1 MKNLAEWRV
10 RPDRKPLVLLGARQV
25 GKTYILKEFGKR
37 YYEYTAYIN
46 CDDNEWVKDLFLPD
60 YDMKR
65 ILLAIGSITGVSIQ
79 PGKTLIIFDEIQ
91 ELRRGLNALKY
102 FCEQAP
108 EYHVAVAG
116 SLLGITLHQGESYP
130 VGKVNTLEMYPM
142 TYEEFLTA
150 KGQRQMLDML
160 RQKQWNVIAS
170 TRSRYI
176 QSLRE
181 YYFVGGM
188 PEAVGKY
195 IATND
200 VVRVREIQKEILRA
214 YDKDISKHAPV
225 NEAVRINQ
233 VWKSIPSQLA
243 KENRKFIYGAVR
255 KGARAK
261 DFEIAIQWLLDA
273 GLVYKVERVSKPG
286 MPLRGYADFSSFK
299 LYMLD
304 CGLLGAMNDMPP
316 SLMLLPNSMSESKGS
331 FTENY
336 VCSQLHNIPNLSV
349 FYFSKENSSQEVDF
363 VIQHDTEIVAIEV
376 KAEENLQSKSLKAF
390 HADHPDVRCVR
401 TSLSDYREQE
411 WMENIPLYAITSL
424 MFTQTE
430 RNETAIGETACE
442 DAASER

>member
-1 MKNLAEWRV
+1 MKDLVAWRE
-10 RPDRKPLVLLGARQV
+10 RADRKPLILLGARQV

-37 YYEYTAYIN
+37 WYEYTAYIN
-46 CDDNEWVKDLFLPD
+46 CDDNAWVKDLFMPD
-60 YDMKR
+60 YDMRR
-65 ILLAIGSITGVSIQ
+65 ILLAIGSLTGVPIQ
-79 PGKTLIIFDEIQ
+79 PEKTLIIFDEIQ

-102 FCEQAP
+102 FCEQVP

-130 VGKVNTLEMYPM
+130 VGKVNTLEMHPM

-150 KGQRQMLDML
+150 KGERQMLDML
-160 RQKQWNVIAS
+160 CLKQWDVMAS

-181 YYFVGGM
+181 YYFVVGM
-188 PEAVGKY
+188 PEAVSKY

-200 VVRVREIQKEILRA
+200 AVMVREIQKEILRA

-286 MPLRGYADFSSFK
+286 MPLRCYADFSSFK

-316 SLMLLPNSMSESKGS
+316 ALLLLPNSMAESKGS

-336 VCSQLHNIPNLSV
+336 VCSQLHNIPDLSV
-349 FYFSKENSSQEVDF
+349 FSFSKENSTQEVDF
-363 VIQHDTEIVAIEV
+363 IIQHGTEIAAIEV
-376 KAEENLQSKSLKAF
+376 KSEENLQSKSLKAF
-390 HADHPDVRCVR
+390 HGDYPAIRCLR

-411 WMENIPLYAITSL
+411 WMENIPLYAISSL
-424 MFTQTE
+424 
-430 RNETAIGETACE
+430 A
-442 DAASER
+442 